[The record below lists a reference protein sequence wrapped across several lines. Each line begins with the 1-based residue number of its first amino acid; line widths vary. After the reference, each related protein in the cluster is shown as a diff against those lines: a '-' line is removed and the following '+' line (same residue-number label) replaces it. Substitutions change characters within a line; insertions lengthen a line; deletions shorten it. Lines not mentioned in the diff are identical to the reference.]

1 MVDYSMPKLKVM
13 RRSAL
18 IWLMFCG
25 YYYVVGTL
33 CFLIMTP
40 DQALAIGAFSN
51 GGLKVFFLCS
61 GAMSG
66 LLLWFIGV
74 SKSAIA
80 MDVFLKKYEWANAFK
95 SFINTVFSF
104 SVLIAPLFALS
115 YNLAIRQHLSP
126 VVFSVLTALFL
137 LLVTRSICRAIR
149 VFKEINHA

>member
-1 MVDYSMPKLKVM
+1 MVDYSMVKQKVM

-40 DQALAIGAFSN
+40 DQALAIGAFSH
-51 GGLKVFFLCS
+51 GGLKVYFLYS
-61 GAMSG
+61 GALAG
-66 LLLWFIGV
+66 LFLWFSGV

-80 MDVFLKKYEWANAFK
+80 MDVFLKKHEWANAFK

-104 SVLIAPLFALS
+104 SMMIAPLFALS

-126 VVFSVLTALFL
+126 FVLSILTALFFI
-137 LLVTRSICRAIR
+137 LVTSSFCRATR
-149 VFKEINHA
+149 VFKELNHA